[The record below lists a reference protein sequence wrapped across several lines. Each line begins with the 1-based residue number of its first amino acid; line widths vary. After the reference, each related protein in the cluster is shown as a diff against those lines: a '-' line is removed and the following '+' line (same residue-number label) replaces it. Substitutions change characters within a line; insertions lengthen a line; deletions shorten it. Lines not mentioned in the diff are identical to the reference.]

1 VAKERTLKEIDIEGE
16 SVKGRDGLPYYK
28 FSGEYIM
35 PDGSEWSFDIWA
47 KDWQDADERIKAIK
61 LTVRN
66 GGQTCET
73 IPASD

>member
-1 VAKERTLKEIDIEGE
+1 MKEIDLEGE
-16 SVKGRDGLPYYK
+16 NVKGGDGLPYYK
-28 FSGEYIM
+28 FGCDYIM
-35 PDGSEWSFDIWA
+35 PDGSEWSFDVYA

-66 GGQTCET
+66 SGQICET